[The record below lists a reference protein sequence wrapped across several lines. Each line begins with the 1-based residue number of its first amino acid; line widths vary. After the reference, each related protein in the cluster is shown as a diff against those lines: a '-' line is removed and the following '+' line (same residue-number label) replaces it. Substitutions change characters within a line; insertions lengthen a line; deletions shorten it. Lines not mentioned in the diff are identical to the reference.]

1 MFSFIKKLFSLL
13 TLRERRQLYYL
24 FAAMVLMAV
33 IEVVGVGSIMPFMA
47 VVSNPDIIV
56 DNKWLHLLFNLFEFP
71 TRNSFLLFLGCCV
84 LAILLVNNICTA
96 AITWMI
102 FKYSWLRNHSISK
115 RLLKKYLYE
124 PYVFFLN
131 RNTADLEK
139 NIMDEVRVI
148 IAGIL
153 DPLLMMIKNTVLMLF
168 LFTLL
173 LFIDP
178 LLSIMVSVII
188 GGAYGILFA
197 FVSKKLNRIGVERAE
212 ANKHRFKVANEALC
226 GVKILKVLGREDH
239 FISEFSIHSRKLS
252 ENQALKSVISQ
263 IPKYA
268 FEVIAFGGILLIVL
282 YHLAKGTDTAHVIPL
297 LSLYAFAGYRLM
309 PALQSVFTGVAE
321 IRYTLPA
328 LNLLYDDITNG
339 SDEKDHCIARS
350 SLTKPLSVKKD
361 LALKDIE
368 FAYPDQQEKVLRKLN
383 LSIGVNTTIGLV
395 GSTGSGKTTLVDIIL
410 GLLRPSDG
418 KLLVDGIV
426 INDTNLEQWQKNIG
440 YVPQEIFLSDD
451 TISANIGFGIAAE
464 DLDQKAVIQAAKV
477 ANLHNFIT
485 SELPDGYN
493 TPVGERGIRL
503 SGGQR
508 QRIGIARALY
518 YDPEVLVLDEATSA
532 LDGATEDVVIQ
543 AIHDLSHKKTI
554 IMIAHRITTLQE
566 CDEIFV
572 LDGGRI
578 IAQGD
583 YQDLINS
590 GNMSHS
596 KKLSKD
602 ES

>member
-1 MFSFIKKLFSLL
+1 MYF
-13 TLRERRQLYYL
+13 L

-33 IEVVGVGSIMPFMA
+33 IEVVGVSSIMPFMA
-47 VVSNPDIIV
+47 VVSNPEII
-56 DNKWLHLLFNLFEFP
+56 DSNKWLHLFFNLFQFS
-71 TRNSFLLFLGCCV
+71 TRNSFLLFLGCVV
-84 LAILLVNNICTA
+84 LTILVVNNICTA

-115 RLLKKYLYE
+115 RLLKKYLNE

-153 DPLLMMIKNTVLMLF
+153 DPLLMMVKNTVLTLF

-173 LFIDP
+173 LLIDP
-178 LLSIMVSVII
+178 LLSVLVSVIF
-188 GGAYGILFA
+188 GGAYGVLFA
-197 FVSKKLNRIGVERAE
+197 FVSKKLNRIGIERAE
-212 ANKHRFKVANEALC
+212 ANQYRFKVANEALC
-226 GVKILKVLGREDH
+226 GIKILKVLGRENH

-268 FEVIAFGGILLIVL
+268 FEVIAFGGILLIIL
-282 YHLAKGTDTAHVIPL
+282 YHLAKGTDTAQVIPL

-309 PALQSVFTGVAE
+309 PALQTIFTGIAE

-339 SDEKDHCIARS
+339 SNEEEQHIARS
-350 SLTKPLSVKKD
+350 SLTPPLSVKKE
-361 LALKDIE
+361 LALKDIV
-368 FAYPDQQEKVLRKLN
+368 FAYPGQHEKVLRKCN
-383 LSIGVNTTIGLV
+383 LSIGVNTTIGLI

-410 GLLRPSDG
+410 GLLRPRDG
-418 KLLVDGIV
+418 NFMVDGIP
-426 INDTNLEQWQKNIG
+426 ITETNLKQWQKNIG
-440 YVPQEIFLSDD
+440 YVPQEVFLSDD

-464 DLDQKAVIQAAKV
+464 DLDQKAVIHAAKV
-477 ANLHNFIT
+477 ANLHTFIT

-493 TPVGERGIRL
+493 AVVGERGIRL

-518 YDPEVLVLDEATSA
+518 HDPEVLVLDEATSA
-532 LDGATEDVVIQ
+532 LDSATEDTVIQ

-554 IMIAHRITTLQE
+554 IMIAHRLTTLKE

-572 LDGGRI
+572 LDEGRV

-583 YQDLINS
+583 YQDLMDS
-590 GNMSHS
+590 G
-596 KKLSKD
+596 KIFQPKELSKN
-602 ES
+602 EA